1 MGNQRR
7 SIMKPL
13 NDLLGKRFG
22 RLEVIAR
29 DPNLKTP
36 NGTHRTMWR
45 CRCDCGKETSVV
57 ASNLSRKD
65 RKATTSCGCLRLEA
79 VASKDW
85 MGVEFR
91 RYALANSKRGRRSKR
106 VPEFRLSVDE
116 FSKLI
121 LDNCNYCG
129 QKPDTKSHVGGHL
142 RNGIDR
148 VDNAKDYIAGNVVT
162 CCGSCNRLK
171 GSFDV
176 NEFKNLCSK
185 ISKFQSQFSD
195 KTS

>member
-1 MGNQRR
+1 MAQL
-7 SIMKPL
+7 I
-13 NDLLGKRFG
+13 DLLGKRFG

-29 DPNLKTP
+29 APNQKTP
-36 NGTHRTMWR
+36 NRTHRTMWR
-45 CRCDCGKETSVV
+45 CRCDCGNEVV
-57 ASNLSRKD
+57 VVSSNLTRRD
-65 RKATTSCGCLRLEA
+65 RDGTQSCGCLRLES

-85 MGVEFR
+85 LGVEFR
-91 RYALANSKRGRRSKR
+91 RYRLATSKRGRSRK
-106 VPEFRLSVDE
+106 VAPEFRISVDE

-121 LDNCNYCG
+121 LDDCFYCG
-129 QKPDTKSHVGGHL
+129 QKPKIKTHVGGHV

-162 CCGSCNRLK
+162 CCGSCNKLK
-171 GSFDV
+171 GSFDI

-185 ISKFQSQFSD
+185 ISKFQSQLGD